1 MFSFQRRRDCYVFFT
16 HVVVCYVFWTCV
28 LYGHSLHVTR
38 CVWWKSVR
46 TVIYIW
52 KRYPCN
58 WRSLE
63 SSEWGR
69 RSKKTTASFYLPCSK
84 HTYCASSI
92 AKSWK
97 KLIIKIIVPFYS
109 KANIVVSK
117 LNLSEIQAGG
127 EDLWWETSPSWR
139 QWRVQ
144 ATKIYMPN
152 YLHLLFFMGKT
163 IGLFGSLKRREG
175 RLKGERVIQLPCL
188 EVF

>member
-127 EDLWWETSPSWR
+127 EDLWWENKPQLKPMASTSNQNINGNPTTFIFYFLWR
-139 QWRVQ
+139 KMRTIFLSHELWE
-144 ATKIYMPN
+144 YMED
-152 YLHLLFFMGKT
+152 G
-163 IGLFGSLKRREG
+163 
-175 RLKGERVIQLPCL
+175 
-188 EVF
+188 